1 MTPEEIQ
8 TRFGKEA
15 LEMLYDCIL
24 QNTTYALADWILE
37 YHTEKQIDEWIAGLK
52 ADEEDASC

>member
-8 TRFGKEA
+8 ARFGKEA

-24 QNTTYALADWILE
+24 DRPVHELADWILS
-37 YHTEKQIDEWIAGLK
+37 YHREPHIAEWLADLK
-52 ADEEDASC
+52 ADEEEA

>member
-8 TRFGKEA
+8 ARFGKEA

-24 QNTTYALADWILE
+24 QNPVHELADWILMF
-37 YHTEKQIDEWIAGLK
+37 HTGEQIDAWINTLK
-52 ADEEDASC
+52 ADEEEA

>member
-8 TRFGKEA
+8 ARFGKEA
-15 LEMLYDCIL
+15 LGMLYDCIL

-37 YHTEKQIDEWIAGLK
+37 YHDEQAIDAWVTQLK
-52 ADEEDASC
+52 ADEEDAS